1 MQLAKRNLFG
11 LPQLTNFFDDDWFN
25 MKSFKQDLPAAINVV
40 DNEKN
45 YEVEVVAP
53 GLKKEDFNISIE
65 NGVLCISG
73 KTEKETEEKEKNYV
87 RKEYSASSF
96 SRSFTLPDNTDEES
110 IAANYNDGILK
121 LTINK
126 NEVETVAKKE
136 IEIK

>member
-1 MQLAKRNLFG
+1 MQIAKRNLFG
-11 LPQLTNFFDDDWFN
+11 LPQLTNFFDDDWFKI
-25 MKSFKQDLPAAINVV
+25 KSLKQDWPAAINVV

-53 GLKKEDFNISIE
+53 GLKKDDFNISIE

-73 KTEKETEEKEKNYV
+73 KTETENEEKEKNYV

-126 NEVETVAKKE
+126 TEAEIVAKKE